1 MSRKPFP
8 GIESKSRFSL
18 FYKTPVVNGDEF
30 LSVHFGAG
38 DCRAGIPN
46 LCCTESSALS
56 WIEVHGGILGHR

>member
-1 MSRKPFP
+1 M
-8 GIESKSRFSL
+8 ESKSRFSL
-18 FYKTPVVNGDEF
+18 FCKAPVVNGGEFLHSDEF

-56 WIEVHGGILGHR
+56 WFEVHRAVLGHR